1 MVRVKNVE
9 SYLMYEVVVTM
20 EVFVGVLVGKI
31 EHREEWILQVEKLK
45 YAFHLFMLD
54 LDVEDF
60 KQLKVFKEVELPSE
74 QREKEKG
81 KSEEKIKVK
90 AGARKVGKQLQL
102 FFVNCKEV
110 VVLTER
116 KLFRIL
122 ERRLLGNDQDYK
134 AVE

>member
-20 EVFVGVLVGKI
+20 EVFVAILMGKI
-31 EHREEWILQVEKLK
+31 EHREEWTLQVEKLK

-81 KSEEKIKVK
+81 KSEEKNKVK
-90 AGARKVGKQLQL
+90 AGVRKVGKQPQL

-122 ERRLLGNDQDYK
+122 ECRLLGND
-134 AVE
+134 